1 MTSVS
6 LTTSSVIIANENTAF
21 SKREGKC
28 LNILAI
34 SCKNIVLF
42 PFAILY
48 FIFKYTKNHNG
59 KQ

>member
-1 MTSVS
+1 VS